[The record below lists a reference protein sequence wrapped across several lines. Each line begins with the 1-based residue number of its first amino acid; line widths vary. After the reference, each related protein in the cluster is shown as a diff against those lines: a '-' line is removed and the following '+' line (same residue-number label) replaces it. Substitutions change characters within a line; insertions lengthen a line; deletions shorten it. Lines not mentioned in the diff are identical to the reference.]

1 MSDEQYSILGYLVV
15 LFVIGLLIFIG
26 TTDPLVICN
35 NSFKYN
41 DRVRII
47 NGFYK
52 GRWSWIRSKSKCYY
66 TLDKFSNKEFH
77 ADDLEFD
84 K

>member
-41 DRVRII
+41 DRVRVI

-52 GRWSWIRSKSKCYY
+52 G
-66 TLDKFSNKEFH
+66 
-77 ADDLEFD
+77 
-84 K
+84 